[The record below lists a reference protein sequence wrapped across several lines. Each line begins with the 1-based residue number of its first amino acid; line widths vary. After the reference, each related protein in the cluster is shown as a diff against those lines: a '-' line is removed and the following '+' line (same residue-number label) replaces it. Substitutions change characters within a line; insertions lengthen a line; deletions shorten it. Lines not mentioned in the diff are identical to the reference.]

1 MKNKANV
8 CACGK
13 RKEGSKKNESGSTLS
28 RTAER
33 KKMKEKIVFPTNV
46 ASGVPT
52 PFKMVDLRPPSDQ
65 LILVGSLSVG
75 DDAVQDVKDV

>member
-1 MKNKANV
+1 
-8 CACGK
+8 
-13 RKEGSKKNESGSTLS
+13 
-28 RTAER
+28 
-33 KKMKEKIVFPTNV
+33 MKEKIVFPTNV

>member
-8 CACGK
+8 CACGR
-13 RKEGSKKNESGSTLS
+13 RKEGSKKNESGSTPS
-28 RTAER
+28 RTAE

>member
-1 MKNKANV
+1 M
-8 CACGK
+8 
-13 RKEGSKKNESGSTLS
+13 
-28 RTAER
+28 
-33 KKMKEKIVFPTNV
+33 FPTNV

-65 LILVGSLSVG
+65 LILVVSLSVG